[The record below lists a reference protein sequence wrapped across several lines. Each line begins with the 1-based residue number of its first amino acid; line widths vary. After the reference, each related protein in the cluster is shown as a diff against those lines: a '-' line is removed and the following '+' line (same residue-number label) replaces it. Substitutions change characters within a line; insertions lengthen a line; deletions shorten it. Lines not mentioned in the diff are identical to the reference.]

1 MMSVLTAFIYL
12 QILDA
17 LTTVA
22 FMMHGLNEMNPLVKW
37 AMREAA
43 NPLGG
48 LFLLKAVAV
57 AVAVVCVSYSRYGLL
72 RKVNVFF
79 ALLVAYNMVA
89 LILAAPV
96 LHPVMH

>member
-1 MMSVLTAFIYL
+1 MVSVLTAFIYL

-22 FMMHGLNEMNPLVKW
+22 FMMHGLNELNPVIKW
-37 AMREAA
+37 AMREAS

-48 LFLLKAVAV
+48 LVLVKAVSVLV
-57 AVAVVCVSYSRYGLL
+57 AIVCVSYSRYGVL

-96 LHPVMH
+96 LH

>member
-1 MMSVLTAFIYL
+1 MSVLTAFIYL

-22 FMMHGLNEMNPLVKW
+22 FMMHGIHEMNPVVKW

-48 LFLLKAVAV
+48 LFLIKAAAVLVAV
-57 AVAVVCVSYSRYGLL
+57 LCVSYSRYGVL

-96 LHPVMH
+96 LH